1 MNEPTP
7 EIHEASDSDV
17 FAPSSVGGR
26 TSRIPN
32 PAEAAE
38 RQRNLLLRAVRGA
51 FIVLIVTVT
60 LLNVILFGEDVSPG
74 LTFDLAAQW
83 WLPLT
88 LSCVGAAGFL
98 AVDVF
103 TPNKKLQT
111 FGGIIFGL
119 VAGLIITLALGF
131 VIDLVATSWDFAD
144 NDQIVN
150 TIKVLLGIGMCYL
163 GISTV
168 LQTQDDFRLVIP
180 YVEFAKQLRGQRPLL
195 LDSSA
200 IIDARFADVGETGII
215 QAPVIIPYFV
225 VNELQ
230 TLADSGDKLK
240 RAKGRR
246 GLEVISRLQRSA
258 TLDVTIDESLIPG
271 KSVDQLLVELA
282 VQLRGMIV
290 TGDVA
295 LSRIAGFQNIPV
307 LNINE
312 LANALKPALVPGESL
327 GVHLIKPGEHE
338 GQAVGYLEDGT
349 MVIAEDGEHAI
360 GQEVTLAV
368 RSSLQTAAGRMI
380 FGRIGNDGA
389 ESTRPESSHS
399 ESNGAGSL
407 NRNDAQPDSVDKSA
421 RNDEPARDG
430 TEPTTP
436 ARRGPFPPNKPSR
449 SKSPRNP
456 RR

>member
-26 TSRIPN
+26 ASRIPN

-295 LSRIAGFQNIPV
+295 LTRIAGFQNIPV

-360 GQEVTLAV
+360 GQEVMLAV

-380 FGRIGNDGA
+380 FGRIGNDRTEPNRSG
-389 ESTRPESSHS
+389 
-399 ESNGAGSL
+399 SNGAGSP
-407 NRNDAQPDSVDKSA
+407 NGNDAQPDSTDQSA
-421 RNDEPARDG
+421 RNNEPARDASD
-430 TEPTTP
+430 PTPP
-436 ARRGPFPPNKPSR
+436 ARRGPFPPNKPTR